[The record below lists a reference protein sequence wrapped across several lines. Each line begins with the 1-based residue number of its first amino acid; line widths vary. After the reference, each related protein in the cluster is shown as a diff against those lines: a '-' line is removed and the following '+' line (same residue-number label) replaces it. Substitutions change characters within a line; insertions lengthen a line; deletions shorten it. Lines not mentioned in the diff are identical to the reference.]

1 MNYDIATAIKTMCCW
16 IRKRHIDQWNWIE
29 NTEILQHK
37 YAQLIFDQNAEVNS
51 MEK

>member
-1 MNYDIATAIKTMCCW
+1 MNYEIAPIKTMCYW
-16 IRKRHIDQWNWIE
+16 RTKRHINQWNWIE

-37 YAQLIFDQNAEVNS
+37 YAQLILDQDAKVNS